1 MSIVENRRAHFDYHL
16 EERFEAGLALQGWEL
31 FTAYVP
37 GAKGALFMAL
47 IERTFGKAITTRT
60 WETVARVARA

>member
-1 MSIVENRRAHFDYHL
+1 MPL
-16 EERFEAGLALQGWEL
+16 EHQGARLLSLDGREL

-37 GAKGALFMAL
+37 GPKGAPFMAL